1 MNEPLEKFEPRM
13 VAGAGAEI
21 FVRTGGEGR
30 PLLLLHGYPQTHVMW
45 HRLAPVLARHFRLV
59 IADLRGYGRSGMPK
73 NDRDN
78 RAYSKRAM
86 AADMVAVMAALGFD
100 RFAVAGHDRG
110 GRVGYRMALDSP
122 TAVERLAVLDILPTF
137 DMWANMDGDL
147 ALKVYHWQFLA
158 QAPPMPER
166 LIESAAGFY
175 LDWTLSSWTKSGD
188 LSSFEEAALAAYR
201 AAFAMPGRVHA
212 ACNDYRA
219 GATFDLAADREDRAA
234 GRRIACPTLVLW
246 GTGGIPSE
254 AADSLAI
261 WQDWCDSVEGRAI
274 DSGHFLAEENPAE
287 TAAAL
292 IPFFSGRS

>member
-21 FVRTGGEGR
+21 FVRTGGEGP

-59 IADLRGYGRSGMPK
+59 IADLRGYGRSSMPK

-110 GRVGYRMALDSP
+110 ARVGYRMALDTP
-122 TAVERLAVLDILPTF
+122 PAVERLAVLDIIPTL
-137 DMWANMDGDL
+137 DMWAGMDGNL
-147 ALKVYHWQFLA
+147 ALKVYHWPFLA

-166 LIESAAGFY
+166 LIEGATGFY
-175 LDWTLSSWTKSGD
+175 LDWTLASWTKSGD
-188 LSSFEEAALAAYR
+188 LSCFEEAALAAYR

-219 GATFDLAADREDRAA
+219 GATFDLSADREDRAA

-254 AADSLAI
+254 AADSMAI
-261 WQDWCDSVEGRAI
+261 WEGW
-274 DSGHFLAEENPAE
+274 
-287 TAAAL
+287 
-292 IPFFSGRS
+292 

>member
-13 VAGAGAEI
+13 VAGAGADI
-21 FVRTGGEGR
+21 FVRVGGDGP

-59 IADLRGYGRSGMPK
+59 IADLRGYGRSSMPQ

-78 RAYSKRAM
+78 RVYSKRAM
-86 AADMVAVMAALGFD
+86 AADLVAVMTALGHE

-110 GRVGYRMALDSP
+110 GRVGYRMALDVP
-122 TAVERLAVLDILPTF
+122 AVVERLAVLDIIPTY
-137 DMWANMDGDL
+137 DMWTGMDGKL
-147 ALKVYHWQFLA
+147 ALKVYHWPFLA

-166 LIESAAGFY
+166 LIESDTRFY
-175 LDWTLSSWTKSGD
+175 LDWTLASWTKSGD
-188 LSSFEEAALAAYR
+188 LACFDEAALAAYR
-201 AAFAMPGRVHA
+201 TAFAAPGRVHA

-219 GATFDLAADREDRAA
+219 GATFDLAADREDKST

-261 WQDWCDSVEGRAI
+261 WQSWCDTVEGRAI
-274 DSGHFLAEENPAE
+274 DSGHFLAEENPSE

-292 IPFFSGRS
+292 IPFFSGRA